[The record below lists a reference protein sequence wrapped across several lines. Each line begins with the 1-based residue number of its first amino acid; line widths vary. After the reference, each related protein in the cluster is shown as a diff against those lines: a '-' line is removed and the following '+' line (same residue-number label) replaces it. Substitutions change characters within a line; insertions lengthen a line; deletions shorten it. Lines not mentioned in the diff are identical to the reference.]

1 MIDVLIYY
9 DCSTSCGLIRDTVWF
24 IHELEVRIWFWSSA
38 LWPST
43 SCASSFPLRAL
54 VLYGEM
60 IPQSSLNQISPP
72 PPPHHS
78 LKRSWNKYPREAQR
92 DTVSYGTALTWTL
105 LLLDWKAFTST
116 RNQNYASD
124 TPRNQLQSCLV
135 FHSILD
141 LLIKIYF
148 WANFTHRIT
157 FFYRTWLKTV
167 FKGTWTKEVRN
178 A

>member
-60 IPQSSLNQISPP
+60 IPQSSLNQISLPP
-72 PPPHHS
+72 TTLSNVLEINTPGR
-78 LKRSWNKYPREAQR
+78 LKGTQSAMGPRWPAHYFCQIEKRLPQPEIRTTRRIHLEISFNLALCFIRSSIFELKSIFEQ
-92 DTVSYGTALTWTL
+92 TL
-105 LLLDWKAFTST
+105 LIVL
-116 RNQNYASD
+116 
-124 TPRNQLQSCLV
+124 
-135 FHSILD
+135 H
-141 LLIKIYF
+141 
-148 WANFTHRIT
+148 
-157 FFYRTWLKTV
+157 FFI
-167 FKGTWTKEVRN
+167 VRG
-178 A
+178 

>member
-9 DCSTSCGLIRDTVWF
+9 DCNTSCGLIRDTVWF

-60 IPQSSLNQISPP
+60 IPQSSLNQISPLP
-72 PPPHHS
+72 PTTTLS
-78 LKRSWNKYPREAQR
+78 NVLEINTPREAYR

-105 LLLDWKAFTST
+105 LLSDWKAFTST
-116 RNQNYASD
+116 RNQIYASD

-148 WANFTHRIT
+148 WANFTHPIT
-157 FFYRTWLKTV
+157 CYILSLV
-167 FKGTWTKEVRN
+167 LG
-178 A
+178 

>member
-72 PPPHHS
+72 PPPTTLS
-78 LKRSWNKYPREAQR
+78 NVLEINTPGRLKETQSAMGPRWPGHYL
-92 DTVSYGTALTWTL
+92 S
-105 LLLDWKAFTST
+105 DWKGFTST